1 MKTRRSTRQKSSGFK
16 AINYGLSDDEQVRA
30 ATSSSRVR
38 GRRKSQDDG
47 DGDFDAPEDEAAD
60 PEDDPSSDASV
71 HDEDSDAAEFQA
83 PARGS
88 RGGATAGRGR
98 ARTRARG
105 RGGRAAGGGG
115 RRSGGLPPRQQHYEA
130 ASDPEP
136 ELEPEPKPTT
146 TGPLERKP
154 RGEWK
159 GLTKRR
165 TQAAHRASARGL
177 PSAKRRG
184 LPETDGEVWRY
195 SADNVNKSLRVYA
208 GTLQR
213 HDRFG
218 LLLAT
223 MFGPDPRAVAV
234 ADDLRHHFAN
244 FVLPARGRPR
254 GPPDPDCV
262 LPSQW
267 LPPAFEADQRR
278 AFADWYR
285 AVLDDPAA
293 RQKAAPPAPAKRRRK
308 MLLLLPR
315 SPDGDLITFLGPH
328 DSQRQVVIPQGEAIS
343 LSETWEPADEE
354 SPAQQ
359 QQQQQQP
366 AGWLVDVG
374 GIPLAMGWAPRREAD
389 ADQILALAVA
399 PFADHAFYWSEK
411 DLPKDNSMT
420 SGSVQLW
427 SFTSE
432 LDEKGIR
439 RPSRKP
445 PRRASALCFNWGR
458 PTRMEWCPIAA
469 SAEFKGFLGLM
480 AVLCDGKVHVVE
492 AREPAKDGETELD
505 LIQKPMATLDPAE
518 EEPGITATCF
528 TWMDANHMALG
539 CKDGTVS
546 IWSIHPRMLLQRQT
560 VHHVEVVEVR
570 SGYPSQPYLVASV
583 PLGGCPTL
591 TDFTDPAVQ
600 TAAHTAPSA
609 NLQPNTL
616 CWSEHLRGFV
626 CLYANSTPG
635 STTVAFLGARYP
647 SQPRTVFQGFS
658 QPVSLATGAGHPYT
672 LVGCADGSLWSF
684 NTFHKVFYMRNEKLY
699 KMKLFQHEYRRVKE
713 EEEEEEKEEGGNKTA
728 AAAAEETTPKI
739 RGAVRF
745 LHGFKPEVNDNPR
758 NDYSRGMMKKAREK
772 TKMQEAKRVAKRHGA
787 VAAAAAA
794 AAARDAQGGSADLVE
809 RNEEDD
815 YPEDHNP
822 IKGIILHEPE
832 TRVVTIAWNPNLDV
846 GWWAAAAMGS
856 GLLRVMDLGL
866 E

>member
-16 AINYGLSDDEQVRA
+16 PINYGLSDDEQVQA
-30 ATSSSRVR
+30 VASSSRAR
-38 GRRKSQDDG
+38 GRRKSQDDR
-47 DGDFDAPEDEAAD
+47 DEDFDAPSEDEAAAD
-60 PEDDPSSDASV
+60 PEDDPSSNGSA
-71 HDEDSDAAEFQA
+71 HDGDSDAAEFQA

-88 RGGATAGRGR
+88 RGGAAAGRGK

-105 RGGRAAGGGG
+105 RGGRAAAGGGAS
-115 RRSGGLPPRQQHYEA
+115 RRSGLPPRQQHYEV
-130 ASDPEP
+130 ASEPEP
-136 ELEPEPKPTT
+136 EPEPAAA
-146 TGPLERKP
+146 GPLERKP

-165 TQAAHRASARGL
+165 TQAMYRTSARGL

-244 FVLPARGRPR
+244 FVLPARGRPP
-254 GPPDPDCV
+254 GPDRV

-267 LPPAFEADQRR
+267 LPPAFETDQRR

-285 AVLDDPAA
+285 SVLDDPAA
-293 RQKAAPPAPAKRRRK
+293 RQKASPAPAKRRRK
-308 MLLLLPR
+308 MLPR

-328 DSQRQVVIPQGEAIS
+328 NNQRQEVIPQGEAIS
-343 LSETWEPADEE
+343 LSETWESADEK
-354 SPAQQ
+354 SPDA
-359 QQQQQQP
+359 QQP
-366 AGWLVDVG
+366 AGWLADIG
-374 GIPLAMGWAPRREAD
+374 GIPLAIGWAPRREAD

-411 DLPKDNSMT
+411 DLPKDSMT

-427 SFTSE
+427 SFMSE

-445 PRRASALCFNWGR
+445 PRRVSALCFNWGR
-458 PTRMEWCPIAA
+458 PTRMEWCPIPA
-469 SAEFKGFLGLM
+469 SAEFEGFLGLM

-492 AREPAKDGETELD
+492 AKEPAKDGETELD

-528 TWMDANHMALG
+528 TWMDANHIAVG

-546 IWSIHPRMLLQRQT
+546 IWSVHPRMLLQRQM
-560 VHHVEVVEVR
+560 VHHVEVVEVC

-699 KMKLFQHEYRRVKE
+699 KMKLFQHEYRRVQEKKE
-713 EEEEEEKEEGGNKTA
+713 DDEDDEAGGGKES
-728 AAAAEETTPKI
+728 EETPRI

-758 NDYSRGMMKKAREK
+758 NDYSRTMMKKAREK
-772 TKMQEAKRVAKRHGA
+772 TKIQEAKRVAKKHG
-787 VAAAAAA
+787 AAAAAA
-794 AAARDAQGGSADLVE
+794 AAAASRGGHSSADLVE
-809 RNEEDD
+809 RTEADD

-832 TRVVTIAWNPNLDV
+832 TRIITIAWNPNLDV